1 LITTA
6 QSYHLKDLVRIG
18 KRYFEASPYVSTHQF
33 EENTLMDTL
42 RRAMIS
48 PLYEVAVAE
57 WDGKTVGG
65 AVAYLSDYAWC
76 SHTRVNMELIY
87 VDEEYRAHGLV
98 EGLIEHQLSW
108 SRRNGAKEMIA
119 GDIGFRPR
127 VVENFYSQQG
137 FQDPGVMLRKVL

>member
-1 LITTA
+1 
-6 QSYHLKDLVRIG
+6 
-18 KRYFEASPYVSTHQF
+18 
-33 EENTLMDTL
+33 
-42 RRAMIS
+42 
-48 PLYEVAVAE
+48 
-57 WDGKTVGG
+57 
-65 AVAYLSDYAWC
+65 
-76 SHTRVNMELIY
+76 